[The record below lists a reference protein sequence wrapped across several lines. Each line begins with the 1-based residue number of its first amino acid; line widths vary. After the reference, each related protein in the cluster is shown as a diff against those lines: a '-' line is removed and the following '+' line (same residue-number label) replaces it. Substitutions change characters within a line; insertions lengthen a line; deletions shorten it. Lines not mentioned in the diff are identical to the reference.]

1 MLDAD
6 GLNGLDGDLEL
17 LAGRSAPTVLTPHA
31 GELGRLL
38 ECDADAVGRQRLAC
52 ARKAAERADAL
63 VALKGD
69 DTIIAAPSEG
79 VMVNG
84 LSSPALATAGTG
96 DVLGGM
102 IGAFIARGMEARAA
116 ASAAVHAH
124 TRAGRVAAEL
134 VGAPESVVATDVVEA
149 IPLALA
155 PDEDGE

>member
-1 MLDAD
+1 
-6 GLNGLDGDLEL
+6 
-17 LAGRSAPTVLTPHA
+17 VLTPHA

-38 ECDADAVGRQRLAC
+38 ECDADAVGRRRLTC

-69 DTIIAAPSEG
+69 DTIIAAPREG

-96 DVLGGM
+96 DVLGGI
-102 IGAFIARGMEARAA
+102 IGAFIARGAEARPAA
-116 ASAAVHAH
+116 AAAVHAH
-124 TRAGRVAAEL
+124 TRAGRVAAGL

-149 IPLALA
+149 IPLALP
-155 PDEDGE
+155 PDEDRE